1 MKFSAL
7 KEKWFRIA
15 GFGLALAAFAG
26 PLWAQE
32 NRNREDRP
40 PRYIVTDLGV
50 VGNLP
55 GGPYDIA
62 NNGLVA
68 GASPSGVDMH
78 AFLWLEGKRM
88 RDLGTPGLGG
98 PNSVAFGV
106 NERGH
111 AVGQAQ
117 TSVSDTED
125 FCGFNAY
132 GFASNNVCLPFV
144 WKDGEMTMLATL
156 GGANGVASMIDNR
169 GEVAGFA
176 ETTTK
181 DQDKNCPVH
190 VFKPA
195 IWEDQTIR
203 ALPTWSGDTDGMA
216 AWINDKGQA
225 VGASGVCAPFN
236 PFSRLYLEEFHALL
250 WEKDGSVVNL
260 GNLGGTGAGSGNHAC
275 AINNRGEAVGHSDL
289 PGDTQNHAFL
299 WTKEK
304 GMIDIG
310 VPTDVFSSAI
320 DINDSGEAVGV
331 SVDGTT
337 FNQVAAI
344 WEKGKQIDLNTL
356 IVPGRS
362 AGLYLVQANAIN
374 SSGEITGVA
383 VDGSGQAH
391 GFVATPKRHRDGDDD
406 DDR

>member
-1 MKFSAL
+1 MKPIML
-7 KEKWFRIA
+7 KEKLFRIA
-15 GFGLALAAFAG
+15 GFGLALAVFAG

-32 NRNREDRP
+32 HQRREDRP
-40 PRYIVTDLGV
+40 SRYTVTDLGA

-62 NNGLVA
+62 NNGLGA
-68 GASPSGVDMH
+68 GAAPVGIDMH
-78 AFLWLEGKRM
+78 AVLWLDGKRT

-111 AVGQAQ
+111 VVGQAQ
-117 TSVSDTED
+117 TSVSNAED

-132 GFASNNVCLPFV
+132 GFASSNVCLPFV
-144 WKDGEMTMLATL
+144 WKDGEMRPLPTL
-156 GGANGVASMIDNR
+156 GGANGVASMINNR

-176 ETTTK
+176 ENTIK
-181 DQDKNCPVH
+181 DKDKNCPVH
-190 VFKPA
+190 LFEPA
-195 IWEDQTIR
+195 VWEDHKVH
-203 ALPTWSGDTDGMA
+203 ALPIWPGDTDGMSS
-216 AWINDKGQA
+216 WINDKGQA

-250 WEKDGSVVNL
+250 WENDGTVVNL
-260 GNLGGTGAGSGNHAC
+260 GNLGGTGAGNGNHAC
-275 AINNRGEAVGHSDL
+275 ALNNRGAVVGHSDL
-289 PGDTQNHAFL
+289 PGDMQTHAFL
-299 WTKEK
+299 WTKET

-310 VPTDVFSSAI
+310 IPTDVFSSAI

-331 SVDGTT
+331 SLDGTT

-356 IVPGRS
+356 VIPGHS
-362 AGLYLVQANAIN
+362 SGLHLVQANAID
-374 SSGEITGVA
+374 SGGEITGVA
-383 VDGSGQAH
+383 IDGSGQAH
-391 GFVATPKRHRDGDDD
+391 AFVATPKHHRDDD
-406 DDR
+406 DNDDR